1 MAKYLKYPLTPNKS
15 SNLSLIEDDY
25 TFYDQNIKLFFMT
38 NKGSR
43 IWDKRKGTSIR
54 KFLGRPLTDSLKNIV
69 KTTIQKEFVRNFS
82 NITLKSVDVTN
93 IKENV
98 NSFVINIS
106 YNFKKEINP
115 STSRSVSIKIQ

>member
-1 MAKYLKYPLTPNKS
+1 
-15 SNLSLIEDDY
+15 LIEDDY